1 MKNKFFALF
10 TILLSISLIT
20 TYSCKKEKVKSV
32 SVTEVGLNKTSTTL
46 IEGETETLVATVMP
60 ENATDK
66 SVVWESGN
74 ESAATVSQE
83 GLVTAV
89 GEGKATIT
97 VKTNDGGFSAS
108 CEVTVNK
115 KVIAVTGIVLGNT
128 ELTLVEGEEEKLAVA
143 VTPENAT
150 DKSVVW
156 ESSNNSAAA
165 VSQEGLVTAVGEGKA
180 TITVKTNDGGFSAS
194 CEVTVNKKV
203 IAVTGIVLGN
213 TELTLVEGEEEKLAV
228 AVTPENATDKSVVW
242 ESSNNSAAAVS
253 QEGLV
258 TAVGEGKAT
267 ITVKTNDGGFSAS
280 CEVTV
285 NKKVIAVTG
294 VKLSAASMTLREGDR
309 GILTATVEPANAT
322 NKNVEWWTT
331 DLDIVCVTSAPGG
344 STGYVEARK
353 AGKAT
358 VTVKT
363 EDGEFSASCE
373 ITVEKKEVPVTGI
386 TIEPSS
392 LKLPAGDTYSL
403 IPHVQPSDAT
413 NQDVKWLSTNESVAT
428 VNAEGKVTAVAAG
441 NAEIRAMLEG
451 KFATCPVE
459 VDNVTMTMKKT
470 SYMLI
475 LSLSKKINIESDIE
489 TNFTLDKS
497 KITVVSADPLIA
509 TVDQDLNLVAPGKT
523 GKARITLNY
532 RYGNGLLSTSFM
544 VTVKK
549 NLKD

>member
-46 IEGETETLVATVMP
+46 VEGETETLVATVMP
-60 ENATDK
+60 ENASDK

-115 KVIAVTGIVLGNT
+115 KVIAVTGVVLGNT
-128 ELTLVEGEEEKLAVA
+128 ELTLVEGEEEKLAAA

-156 ESSNNSAAA
+156 ESSNKSAAA
-165 VSQEGLVTAVGEGKA
+165 VSQDGLVTAVEEGKA

-194 CEVTVNKKV
+194 CEVTVK
-203 IAVTGIVLGN
+203 
-213 TELTLVEGEEEKLAV
+213 
-228 AVTPENATDKSVVW
+228 
-242 ESSNNSAAAVS
+242 
-253 QEGLV
+253 
-258 TAVGEGKAT
+258 
-267 ITVKTNDGGFSAS
+267 
-280 CEVTV
+280 
-285 NKKVIAVTG
+285 KKVIAVTG

-309 GILTATVEPANAT
+309 GKLTVTVEPANAT
-322 NKNVEWWTT
+322 NKNVKWWTS
-331 DLDIVCVTSAPGG
+331 DLDVVSVGSTLGG

-353 AGKAT
+353 AGTAT

-373 ITVEKKEVPVTGI
+373 ITV
-386 TIEPSS
+386 
-392 LKLPAGDTYSL
+392 
-403 IPHVQPSDAT
+403 
-413 NQDVKWLSTNESVAT
+413 
-428 VNAEGKVTAVAAG
+428 
-441 NAEIRAMLEG
+441 
-451 KFATCPVE
+451 
-459 VDNVTMTMKKT
+459 
-470 SYMLI
+470 
-475 LSLSKKINIESDIE
+475 
-489 TNFTLDKS
+489 
-497 KITVVSADPLIA
+497 
-509 TVDQDLNLVAPGKT
+509 
-523 GKARITLNY
+523 
-532 RYGNGLLSTSFM
+532 
-544 VTVKK
+544 
-549 NLKD
+549 

>member
-46 IEGETETLVATVMP
+46 VEGETETLVATVMP
-60 ENATDK
+60 ENASDK

-89 GEGKATIT
+89 GEGK
-97 VKTNDGGFSAS
+97 S
-108 CEVTVNK
+108 
-115 KVIAVTGIVLGNT
+115 
-128 ELTLVEGEEEKLAVA
+128 
-143 VTPENAT
+143 
-150 DKSVVW
+150 
-156 ESSNNSAAA
+156 
-165 VSQEGLVTAVGEGKA
+165 
-180 TITVKTNDGGFSAS
+180 
-194 CEVTVNKKV
+194 
-203 IAVTGIVLGN
+203 
-213 TELTLVEGEEEKLAV
+213 
-228 AVTPENATDKSVVW
+228 
-242 ESSNNSAAAVS
+242 
-253 QEGLV
+253 
-258 TAVGEGKAT
+258 T

-294 VKLSAASMTLREGDR
+294 VVLGKTELTLVEGEEENLAAAVTPENATDKSVVWESSNKSAAAVSQDGLVTAVEEGKATITVKTNDGGFSASCEVTVKKKVIAVTGVKLSAASMTLREGDR
-309 GILTATVEPANAT
+309 GKLTVTVEPANAT
-322 NKNVEWWTT
+322 NKNVKWWTS
-331 DLDIVCVTSAPGG
+331 DLDVVSVGSTLGG

-353 AGKAT
+353 AGTAT

-386 TIEPSS
+386 SIEPSS
-392 LKLPAGDTYSL
+392 LKLPVGDTYSL

-413 NQDVKWLSTNESVAT
+413 NQDIKWLSTNESVAT

-441 NAEIRAMLEG
+441 SAEIRAMLDG
-451 KFATCPVE
+451 KFANCPVE
-459 VDNVTMTMKKT
+459 VDNVQMTMKKT
-470 SYMLI
+470 SYTMV
-475 LSLSKKINIESDIE
+475 LSLSQTLNIKSDIE
-489 TNFTLDKS
+489 TNFTFDKS
-497 KITVVSADPLIA
+497 KFTSTTSDQMIA
-509 TVDQDLNLVAPGKT
+509 RLDQDLNLIAPGKT
-523 GKARITLNY
+523 GQARVTLNY

>member
-1 MKNKFFALF
+1 MKRRLITLF
-10 TILLSISLIT
+10 TILLSVSLIT
-20 TYSCKKEKVKSV
+20 TYSCKKEKDKSV

-115 KVIAVTGIVLGNT
+115 KVIAVTGAVLGNT

-156 ESSNNSAAA
+156 ESGNESVAT

-194 CEVTVNKKV
+194 CEVTVK
-203 IAVTGIVLGN
+203 
-213 TELTLVEGEEEKLAV
+213 
-228 AVTPENATDKSVVW
+228 
-242 ESSNNSAAAVS
+242 
-253 QEGLV
+253 
-258 TAVGEGKAT
+258 
-267 ITVKTNDGGFSAS
+267 
-280 CEVTV
+280 
-285 NKKVIAVTG
+285 KKVIAVTG
-294 VKLSAASMTLREGDR
+294 VKLSAASMTLREGDK
-309 GILTATVEPANAT
+309 GTLTATVEPANAT
-322 NKNVEWWTT
+322 NKNVEWWTS
-331 DLDIVCVTSAPGG
+331 DLDVVSVTSTSGG
-344 STGYVEARK
+344 SNGYVEARG

-386 TIEPSS
+386 ALEQSS
-392 LKLPAGDTYSL
+392 LLLPVGNTYTL
-403 IPHVQPSDAT
+403 RAHVQPSNAT
-413 NQDVKWLSTNESVAT
+413 DQDIKWGSSNGGVAT
-428 VNAEGKVTAVAAG
+428 VDQTGKVTAVAAG
-441 NAEIRAMLEG
+441 TVDILATLAG
-451 KFATCPVE
+451 KFARCTVQ
-459 VDNVTMTMKKT
+459 VDNVKLSMKT
-470 SYMLI
+470 SSYMI
-475 LSLSKKINIESDIE
+475 LPMSKLINIKSNIDANFELDYSKLSFSYSDPEVATIKS
-489 TNFTLDKS
+489 NFD
-497 KITVVSADPLIA
+497 IA
-509 TVDQDLNLVAPGKT
+509 LHGKKGT
-523 GKARITLNY
+523 TKVNVLY
-532 RYGNGLLSTSFM
+532 KYGNGELKTSFTI
-544 VTVKK
+544 TVK
-549 NLKD
+549 

>member
-66 SVVWESGN
+66 SVVWES
-74 ESAATVSQE
+74 S
-83 GLVTAV
+83 
-89 GEGKATIT
+89 
-97 VKTNDGGFSAS
+97 
-108 CEVTVNK
+108 NK
-115 KVIAVTGIVLGNT
+115 
-128 ELTLVEGEEEKLAVA
+128 
-143 VTPENAT
+143 
-150 DKSVVW
+150 
-156 ESSNNSAAA
+156 
-165 VSQEGLVTAVGEGKA
+165 
-180 TITVKTNDGGFSAS
+180 
-194 CEVTVNKKV
+194 
-203 IAVTGIVLGN
+203 
-213 TELTLVEGEEEKLAV
+213 
-228 AVTPENATDKSVVW
+228 
-242 ESSNNSAAAVS
+242 SAAAVS

-322 NKNVEWWTT
+322 NKNVEWWTS
-331 DLDIVCVTSAPGG
+331 DLDIVSVTSAPGG

-413 NQDVKWLSTNESVAT
+413 NQNIKWLSTNESVAT

-470 SYMLI
+470 SYMVI

-509 TVDQDLNLVAPGKT
+509 TVDQDLNLIAPGKI
-523 GKARITLNY
+523 GKARVTLNY

>member
-1 MKNKFFALF
+1 MKRRLITLF
-10 TILLSISLIT
+10 TILLSVSLIA
-20 TYSCKKEKVKSV
+20 TYSCKKEKDKSV

-115 KVIAVTGIVLGNT
+115 KVIAVTSVVLGNT

-156 ESSNNSAAA
+156 ESGNESVAT

-194 CEVTVNKKV
+194 CEVTVK
-203 IAVTGIVLGN
+203 
-213 TELTLVEGEEEKLAV
+213 
-228 AVTPENATDKSVVW
+228 
-242 ESSNNSAAAVS
+242 
-253 QEGLV
+253 
-258 TAVGEGKAT
+258 
-267 ITVKTNDGGFSAS
+267 
-280 CEVTV
+280 
-285 NKKVIAVTG
+285 KKVIAVTG
-294 VKLSAASMTLREGDR
+294 VKLSAASMTLREGER
-309 GILTATVEPANAT
+309 GTLIATVEPANAT
-322 NKNVEWWTT
+322 NKNVEWWNS
-331 DLDIVCVTSAPGG
+331 DLDIVSVSSTSGG
-344 STGYVEARK
+344 SNGYVEARK

-386 TIEPSS
+386 ALEQSS
-392 LKLPAGDTYSL
+392 LLLPVGNTFTIRA
-403 IPHVQPSDAT
+403 HVQPSNAT
-413 NQDVKWLSTNESVAT
+413 DQDIKWGSSNGGVAT
-428 VNAEGKVTAVAAG
+428 VDQTGKVTAVAAG
-441 NAEIRAMLEG
+441 TVDIIAALAG
-451 KFATCPVE
+451 KFARCTVK
-459 VDNVTMTMKKT
+459 VDNVKLSMKT
-470 SYMLI
+470 SSYMI
-475 LSLSKKINIESDIE
+475 LPMSKLINIKSNIDANFELDYSKLSFSYSDPEVATIKS
-489 TNFTLDKS
+489 NFD
-497 KITVVSADPLIA
+497 IA
-509 TVDQDLNLVAPGKT
+509 LHGKKGT
-523 GKARITLNY
+523 TKVNVLY
-532 RYGNGLLSTSFM
+532 KYGNGELKTSFTI
-544 VTVKK
+544 TVK
-549 NLKD
+549 

>member
-97 VKTNDGGFSAS
+97 VKANDGGFSAS

-115 KVIAVTGIVLGNT
+115 KVIAVTGVVLGNT
-128 ELTLVEGEEEKLAVA
+128 ELTLVEGEEEKLAAA

-156 ESSNNSAAA
+156 ESDNESAAA

-194 CEVTVNKKV
+194 CEVTVK
-203 IAVTGIVLGN
+203 
-213 TELTLVEGEEEKLAV
+213 
-228 AVTPENATDKSVVW
+228 
-242 ESSNNSAAAVS
+242 
-253 QEGLV
+253 
-258 TAVGEGKAT
+258 
-267 ITVKTNDGGFSAS
+267 
-280 CEVTV
+280 
-285 NKKVIAVTG
+285 KKVIAVTG
-294 VKLSAASMTLREGDR
+294 VKLSAESMTLREGDR

-386 TIEPSS
+386 SIEPSS
-392 LKLPAGDTYSL
+392 LKLPVGDTYSL
-403 IPHVQPSDAT
+403 IPHVQPNDAT
-413 NQDVKWLSTNESVAT
+413 NQDIKWLSTNESVAT

-441 NAEIRAMLEG
+441 SAEIRAMLEG
-451 KFATCPVE
+451 KFANCPVE
-459 VDNVTMTMKKT
+459 VDNVKMTMKKT
-470 SYMLI
+470 SYTVI
-475 LSLSKKINIESDIE
+475 LSLSKKINIKSDIE

-497 KITVVSADPLIA
+497 KITVISADPLIA
-509 TVDQDLNLVAPGKT
+509 TVDQDLNLIAPGKT

>member
-66 SVVWESGN
+66 SVVWES
-74 ESAATVSQE
+74 S
-83 GLVTAV
+83 
-89 GEGKATIT
+89 
-97 VKTNDGGFSAS
+97 
-108 CEVTVNK
+108 NK
-115 KVIAVTGIVLGNT
+115 
-128 ELTLVEGEEEKLAVA
+128 
-143 VTPENAT
+143 
-150 DKSVVW
+150 
-156 ESSNNSAAA
+156 
-165 VSQEGLVTAVGEGKA
+165 
-180 TITVKTNDGGFSAS
+180 
-194 CEVTVNKKV
+194 
-203 IAVTGIVLGN
+203 
-213 TELTLVEGEEEKLAV
+213 
-228 AVTPENATDKSVVW
+228 
-242 ESSNNSAAAVS
+242 SAAAVS

-294 VKLSAASMTLREGDR
+294 VKLSAASMTLREGEK
-309 GILTATVEPANAT
+309 GTLTATVEPANAT
-322 NKNVEWWTT
+322 NKNVEWWTS
-331 DLDIVCVTSAPGG
+331 DLDVVSVISTSGG
-344 STGYVEARK
+344 SNGYVEARK

-386 TIEPSS
+386 SIEPSS

-413 NQDVKWLSTNESVAT
+413 NQNIKWLSTNENVAT

-441 NAEIRAMLEG
+441 SAEIRAMLEG
-451 KFATCPVE
+451 KFATCTVE
-459 VDNVTMTMKKT
+459 VDDVKMTMKKT
-470 SYMLI
+470 SYMVI

-497 KITVVSADPLIA
+497 KITVISADPLIA
-509 TVDQDLNLVAPGKT
+509 TVDQDLNLVAPGKI

>member
-1 MKNKFFALF
+1 MKRKIITLF
-10 TILLSISLIT
+10 TILLSVSLIA
-20 TYSCKKEKVKSV
+20 TYSCKKEKDKSV

-115 KVIAVTGIVLGNT
+115 KVIAVTSVVLGNT

-156 ESSNNSAAA
+156 ESSN
-165 VSQEGLVTAVGEGKA
+165 K
-180 TITVKTNDGGFSAS
+180 
-194 CEVTVNKKV
+194 
-203 IAVTGIVLGN
+203 
-213 TELTLVEGEEEKLAV
+213 
-228 AVTPENATDKSVVW
+228 
-242 ESSNNSAAAVS
+242 SAAAVS

-294 VKLSAASMTLREGDR
+294 VKLSAESMTLREGDR
-309 GILTATVEPANAT
+309 GTLTATVEPANAT

-331 DLDIVCVTSAPGG
+331 DLDIVSVTSTSG
-344 STGYVEARK
+344 SSNGYVEARK

-386 TIEPSS
+386 ALEQSS
-392 LKLPAGDTYSL
+392 LLLPVGNTYTL
-403 IPHVQPSDAT
+403 RAHVQPSNAT
-413 NQDVKWLSTNESVAT
+413 DQDIQWGSSNGGVAT
-428 VNAEGKVTAVAAG
+428 VDQTGKVTAVAAG
-441 NAEIRAMLEG
+441 TADIIATLAG
-451 KFATCPVE
+451 KFARCTVQ
-459 VDNVTMTMKKT
+459 VDNVKLSMKNSSYNILPMTK
-470 SYMLI
+470 L
-475 LSLSKKINIESDIE
+475 INIKSNIDANFELDYSKFSFSYSDPEVATIKS
-489 TNFTLDKS
+489 NFD
-497 KITVVSADPLIA
+497 IA
-509 TVDQDLNLVAPGKT
+509 LHGKKGT
-523 GKARITLNY
+523 TKVNVLY
-532 RYGNGLLSTSFM
+532 KYGNGELKTSFTI
-544 VTVKK
+544 TVK
-549 NLKD
+549 

>member
-20 TYSCKKEKVKSV
+20 TYSCKKEKDKSV

-66 SVVWESGN
+66 SVVWESSN

-115 KVIAVTGIVLGNT
+115 KVIAVTSVVLGNT

-156 ESSNNSAAA
+156 GSGNESVAT

-194 CEVTVNKKV
+194 CEVTVK
-203 IAVTGIVLGN
+203 
-213 TELTLVEGEEEKLAV
+213 
-228 AVTPENATDKSVVW
+228 
-242 ESSNNSAAAVS
+242 
-253 QEGLV
+253 
-258 TAVGEGKAT
+258 
-267 ITVKTNDGGFSAS
+267 
-280 CEVTV
+280 
-285 NKKVIAVTG
+285 KKVIAVTG
-294 VKLSAASMTLREGDR
+294 VKLSAASMTLREGER
-309 GILTATVEPANAT
+309 GTLIATVEPANAT
-322 NKNVEWWTT
+322 NKNVEWWNS
-331 DLDIVCVTSAPGG
+331 DLDIVSVSSTSGG
-344 STGYVEARK
+344 SNGYVEARK

-386 TIEPSS
+386 AFEQLS
-392 LKLPAGDTYSL
+392 LLLSVGNTYTL
-403 IPHVQPSDAT
+403 RAHVQPSNAT
-413 NQDVKWLSTNESVAT
+413 DQDIKWGSSNGGVAT
-428 VNAEGKVTAVAAG
+428 VDQTGKVTAVAAG
-441 NAEIRAMLEG
+441 TADILATLAG
-451 KFATCPVE
+451 KFARCTVQ
-459 VDNVTMTMKKT
+459 VDNVKLSMKT
-470 SYMLI
+470 SSYNI
-475 LSLSKKINIESDIE
+475 LPMTKLINIKSNIDANFELDYSKFSFSYSDPEVATIKS
-489 TNFTLDKS
+489 NFD
-497 KITVVSADPLIA
+497 IA
-509 TVDQDLNLVAPGKT
+509 LHGKKGT
-523 GKARITLNY
+523 TKVNVLY
-532 RYGNGLLSTSFM
+532 KYGNGELKTSFTI
-544 VTVKK
+544 TVQ
-549 NLKD
+549 

>member
-1 MKNKFFALF
+1 MKRRLIALF
-10 TILLSISLIT
+10 TILLSVSLIA
-20 TYSCKKEKVKSV
+20 TYSCKKEKDKSV

-108 CEVTVNK
+108 CEVTVK
-115 KVIAVTGIVLGNT
+115 
-128 ELTLVEGEEEKLAVA
+128 
-143 VTPENAT
+143 
-150 DKSVVW
+150 
-156 ESSNNSAAA
+156 
-165 VSQEGLVTAVGEGKA
+165 
-180 TITVKTNDGGFSAS
+180 
-194 CEVTVNKKV
+194 
-203 IAVTGIVLGN
+203 
-213 TELTLVEGEEEKLAV
+213 
-228 AVTPENATDKSVVW
+228 
-242 ESSNNSAAAVS
+242 
-253 QEGLV
+253 
-258 TAVGEGKAT
+258 
-267 ITVKTNDGGFSAS
+267 
-280 CEVTV
+280 
-285 NKKVIAVTG
+285 KKVIAVTG

-386 TIEPSS
+386 SLEQSS
-392 LKLPAGDTYSL
+392 LLLPVGNTYAL
-403 IPHVQPSDAT
+403 KAHVQPSNAT
-413 NQDVKWLSTNESVAT
+413 DQNIKWASSNNAVASVNET
-428 VNAEGKVTAVAAG
+428 GKVTAVAAG
-441 NAEIRAMLEG
+441 TVDILATLAG
-451 KFATCPVE
+451 KFARCTVQ
-459 VDNVTMTMKKT
+459 VDNVKLSMKT
-470 SYMLI
+470 SSYTI
-475 LSLSKKINIESDIE
+475 LPMSKRINIKSSIDA
-489 TNFTLDKS
+489 NFE
-497 KITVVSADPLIA
+497 
-509 TVDQDLNLVAPGKT
+509 
-523 GKARITLNY
+523 LNY
-532 RYGNGLLSTSFM
+532 SKLSFSYSDPEVATIKSNFDIALHGKKGTTKVNVLYKYGNGELKTSFTI
-544 VTVKK
+544 TVK
-549 NLKD
+549 

>member
-46 IEGETETLVATVMP
+46 IEGETESLVATVMP

-115 KVIAVTGIVLGNT
+115 KVIAVTGVVLGNT
-128 ELTLVEGEEEKLAVA
+128 ELTLVEGEEEKLAAA

-156 ESSNNSAAA
+156 ESSNKSAAA

-203 IAVTGIVLGN
+203 IAVTGVVLGN
-213 TELTLVEGEEEKLAV
+213 TELTLVEGEEEKLAA

-242 ESSNNSAAAVS
+242 ESSNKSAAAVS

-294 VKLSAASMTLREGDR
+294 VKLSAASMTLREGEK
-309 GILTATVEPANAT
+309 GTLTATVEPANAT
-322 NKNVEWWTT
+322 NKNVEWWTS
-331 DLDIVCVTSAPGG
+331 DLDVVSVISTSG
-344 STGYVEARK
+344 SSNGYVEARK
-353 AGKAT
+353 AGTAT

-386 TIEPSS
+386 SIEPSS
-392 LKLPAGDTYSL
+392 LKLPVGDTYSL
-403 IPHVQPSDAT
+403 ILHVQPSDAT
-413 NQDVKWLSTNESVAT
+413 NQDIKWLSTNESVAT

-441 NAEIRAMLEG
+441 SAEIRAMLEG
-451 KFATCPVE
+451 KFANCPVE
-459 VDNVTMTMKKT
+459 VDDVKMTMKKT
-470 SYMLI
+470 SYMVI

-489 TNFTLDKS
+489 TNFTMDKS

>member
-20 TYSCKKEKVKSV
+20 TYSCKKEKDKSV

-108 CEVTVNK
+108 CE
-115 KVIAVTGIVLGNT
+115 
-128 ELTLVEGEEEKLAVA
+128 
-143 VTPENAT
+143 
-150 DKSVVW
+150 
-156 ESSNNSAAA
+156 
-165 VSQEGLVTAVGEGKA
+165 
-180 TITVKTNDGGFSAS
+180 
-194 CEVTVNKKV
+194 
-203 IAVTGIVLGN
+203 
-213 TELTLVEGEEEKLAV
+213 
-228 AVTPENATDKSVVW
+228 
-242 ESSNNSAAAVS
+242 
-253 QEGLV
+253 
-258 TAVGEGKAT
+258 
-267 ITVKTNDGGFSAS
+267 
-280 CEVTV
+280 
-285 NKKVIAVTG
+285 
-294 VKLSAASMTLREGDR
+294 
-309 GILTATVEPANAT
+309 
-322 NKNVEWWTT
+322 
-331 DLDIVCVTSAPGG
+331 
-344 STGYVEARK
+344 
-353 AGKAT
+353 
-358 VTVKT
+358 
-363 EDGEFSASCE
+363 

-386 TIEPSS
+386 SIEPSS

-413 NQDVKWLSTNESVAT
+413 NQNIKWLSTNESVAT

-441 NAEIRAMLEG
+441 SAEIRAMLEG

-459 VDNVTMTMKKT
+459 VDDVKMTMKKT

-509 TVDQDLNLVAPGKT
+509 TVDQDLNLVAPGKI
-523 GKARITLNY
+523 GKARVTLNY

>member
-20 TYSCKKEKVKSV
+20 TYSCKKEKDKSV

-115 KVIAVTGIVLGNT
+115 KVIAVTG
-128 ELTLVEGEEEKLAVA
+128 
-143 VTPENAT
+143 
-150 DKSVVW
+150 
-156 ESSNNSAAA
+156 
-165 VSQEGLVTAVGEGKA
+165 
-180 TITVKTNDGGFSAS
+180 
-194 CEVTVNKKV
+194 
-203 IAVTGIVLGN
+203 
-213 TELTLVEGEEEKLAV
+213 
-228 AVTPENATDKSVVW
+228 
-242 ESSNNSAAAVS
+242 
-253 QEGLV
+253 
-258 TAVGEGKAT
+258 
-267 ITVKTNDGGFSAS
+267 
-280 CEVTV
+280 
-285 NKKVIAVTG
+285 
-294 VKLSAASMTLREGDR
+294 VKLSAASMTLREGEK
-309 GILTATVEPANAT
+309 GTLTATVEPANAT
-322 NKNVEWWTT
+322 NKNVEWWTS
-331 DLDIVCVTSAPGG
+331 DLDVVSVISTSG
-344 STGYVEARK
+344 SSNGYVEARK

-386 TIEPSS
+386 SIEPSS

-413 NQDVKWLSTNESVAT
+413 NQNIKWLSTNESVVT
-428 VNAEGKVTAVAAG
+428 VNAEGKVMAVAAG
-441 NAEIRAMLEG
+441 SAEIRAMLEG

-459 VDNVTMTMKKT
+459 VDDVKMTMKKT
-470 SYMLI
+470 SYMVI

-497 KITVVSADPLIA
+497 KITVISADPLIA
-509 TVDQDLNLVAPGKT
+509 TVDQDLNLIAPGKI

-532 RYGNGLLSTSFM
+532 RYENGLLSTSFM

>member
-10 TILLSISLIT
+10 TILLSISLII
-20 TYSCKKEKVKSV
+20 TYSCKKEKDKSV
-32 SVTEVGLNKTSTTL
+32 SVTKVGLNKTSTTL

-66 SVVWESGN
+66 SVVWESDN

-83 GLVTAV
+83 GPVTAV

-108 CEVTVNK
+108 CK
-115 KVIAVTGIVLGNT
+115 
-128 ELTLVEGEEEKLAVA
+128 
-143 VTPENAT
+143 
-150 DKSVVW
+150 
-156 ESSNNSAAA
+156 
-165 VSQEGLVTAVGEGKA
+165 
-180 TITVKTNDGGFSAS
+180 
-194 CEVTVNKKV
+194 
-203 IAVTGIVLGN
+203 
-213 TELTLVEGEEEKLAV
+213 
-228 AVTPENATDKSVVW
+228 
-242 ESSNNSAAAVS
+242 
-253 QEGLV
+253 
-258 TAVGEGKAT
+258 
-267 ITVKTNDGGFSAS
+267 
-280 CEVTV
+280 VTV

-294 VKLSAASMTLREGDR
+294 VKLSAASMTFREGDK
-309 GILTATVEPANAT
+309 GTLTATVEPANAT
-322 NKNVEWWTT
+322 NKNVEWWTS
-331 DLDIVCVTSAPGG
+331 DLDVVSVISTSGG
-344 STGYVEARK
+344 SKGYVEARK

-386 TIEPSS
+386 SIEPSS

-413 NQDVKWLSTNESVAT
+413 NQNIKWLSTNESVAT

-441 NAEIRAMLEG
+441 SAEIRAMLEG

-459 VDNVTMTMKKT
+459 VDDVKMTMKKT
-470 SYMLI
+470 SYMVI

-497 KITVVSADPLIA
+497 KITVISADPLIA
-509 TVDQDLNLVAPGKT
+509 TVDQDLNLVAPGKI

>member
-1 MKNKFFALF
+1 MKRRLIALF
-10 TILLSISLIT
+10 TILLSVSLIA
-20 TYSCKKEKVKSV
+20 TYSCKKEKDKSV

-115 KVIAVTGIVLGNT
+115 KVIAVTSVVLGNT

-156 ESSNNSAAA
+156 ESGNESVAT

-194 CEVTVNKKV
+194 CEVTVK
-203 IAVTGIVLGN
+203 
-213 TELTLVEGEEEKLAV
+213 
-228 AVTPENATDKSVVW
+228 
-242 ESSNNSAAAVS
+242 
-253 QEGLV
+253 
-258 TAVGEGKAT
+258 
-267 ITVKTNDGGFSAS
+267 
-280 CEVTV
+280 
-285 NKKVIAVTG
+285 KKVIAVTG
-294 VKLSAASMTLREGDR
+294 VKLSAASMTLREGER
-309 GILTATVEPANAT
+309 GTLIATVEPANAT
-322 NKNVEWWTT
+322 NKNVEWWNS
-331 DLDIVCVTSAPGG
+331 DLDIVSVSSTSGG
-344 STGYVEARK
+344 SNGYVEARK

-386 TIEPSS
+386 ALEQSS
-392 LKLPAGDTYSL
+392 LLLPVGNTYTL
-403 IPHVQPSDAT
+403 RAHVQPSNAT
-413 NQDVKWLSTNESVAT
+413 DQDIKWGSSNGGVAT
-428 VNAEGKVTAVAAG
+428 VDQTGKVTAVAAG
-441 NAEIRAMLEG
+441 TVDILATLAG
-451 KFATCPVE
+451 KFARCTVK
-459 VDNVTMTMKKT
+459 VDNVKLSMKT
-470 SYMLI
+470 SSYMI
-475 LSLSKKINIESDIE
+475 LPMSKLINIKSNIDANFELDYSKFSFSYSDPEVATIKS
-489 TNFTLDKS
+489 NFD
-497 KITVVSADPLIA
+497 IA
-509 TVDQDLNLVAPGKT
+509 LHGKKGT
-523 GKARITLNY
+523 TKVNVLY
-532 RYGNGLLSTSFM
+532 KYGNGELKTSFTI
-544 VTVKK
+544 TVK
-549 NLKD
+549 

>member
-1 MKNKFFALF
+1 MKRKLIALF
-10 TILLSISLIT
+10 TILLSVSLIA
-20 TYSCKKEKVKSV
+20 TYSCKKEKDKSV

-97 VKTNDGGFSAS
+97 VKTSDGGFSAS

-115 KVIAVTGIVLGNT
+115 KVIAVTSVVLGNT

-156 ESSNNSAAA
+156 ESGNESVAT

-194 CEVTVNKKV
+194 CEVTVK
-203 IAVTGIVLGN
+203 
-213 TELTLVEGEEEKLAV
+213 
-228 AVTPENATDKSVVW
+228 
-242 ESSNNSAAAVS
+242 
-253 QEGLV
+253 
-258 TAVGEGKAT
+258 
-267 ITVKTNDGGFSAS
+267 
-280 CEVTV
+280 
-285 NKKVIAVTG
+285 KKVIAVTG
-294 VKLSAASMTLREGDR
+294 VKLSAASMTLREGEK
-309 GILTATVEPANAT
+309 GTLTATVEPANAT
-322 NKNVEWWTT
+322 NKNVEWWTS
-331 DLDIVCVTSAPGG
+331 DLDVVSVISTSGG
-344 STGYVEARK
+344 SNGYVEARK

-386 TIEPSS
+386 ALEQSS
-392 LKLPAGDTYSL
+392 LLLPVGNTYTL
-403 IPHVQPSDAT
+403 RAHVQPSNAT
-413 NQDVKWLSTNESVAT
+413 DQDIKWGSSNGGVAT
-428 VNAEGKVTAVAAG
+428 VDQTGKVTAVAAG
-441 NAEIRAMLEG
+441 TADIRALLAG
-451 KFATCPVE
+451 KFANCTVQ
-459 VDNVTMTMKKT
+459 VDNVKLSMKT
-470 SYMLI
+470 NSYTI
-475 LSLSKKINIESDIE
+475 LPMSKLINIKSNIDANFELDYSKLSFIYSDPEVATIKS
-489 TNFTLDKS
+489 NFD
-497 KITVVSADPLIA
+497 IA
-509 TVDQDLNLVAPGKT
+509 LHGKKGT
-523 GKARITLNY
+523 TKVNVLY
-532 RYGNGLLSTSFM
+532 KYGNGELKTSFTI
-544 VTVKK
+544 TVK
-549 NLKD
+549 

>member
-1 MKNKFFALF
+1 MKRKLIALF
-10 TILLSISLIT
+10 TILLSVSLIA
-20 TYSCKKEKVKSV
+20 TYSCKKEKDKSV

-97 VKTNDGGFSAS
+97 VKTSDGGFSAS

-115 KVIAVTGIVLGNT
+115 KVIAVTSVVLGNT

-156 ESSNNSAAA
+156 ESGNESVAT

-194 CEVTVNKKV
+194 CEVTVK
-203 IAVTGIVLGN
+203 
-213 TELTLVEGEEEKLAV
+213 
-228 AVTPENATDKSVVW
+228 
-242 ESSNNSAAAVS
+242 
-253 QEGLV
+253 
-258 TAVGEGKAT
+258 
-267 ITVKTNDGGFSAS
+267 
-280 CEVTV
+280 
-285 NKKVIAVTG
+285 KKVIAVTG
-294 VKLSAASMTLREGDR
+294 VKLSAASMTLREGDK
-309 GILTATVEPANAT
+309 GTLTATVEPANAT
-322 NKNVEWWTT
+322 NKNVEWWTS
-331 DLDIVCVTSAPGG
+331 DLDVVSVTSTSGG
-344 STGYVEARK
+344 SNGYVEARG

-386 TIEPSS
+386 ALEQSS
-392 LKLPAGDTYSL
+392 LLLPVGNTYTL
-403 IPHVQPSDAT
+403 RAHVQPSNAT
-413 NQDVKWLSTNESVAT
+413 DQDIKWGSSNGGVAT
-428 VNAEGKVTAVAAG
+428 VDQTGKVTAVAAG
-441 NAEIRAMLEG
+441 TVDILATLAG
-451 KFATCPVE
+451 KFARCTVQ
-459 VDNVTMTMKKT
+459 VDNVTISMKKS
-470 SYMLI
+470 SYNI
-475 LSLSKKINIESDIE
+475 LPVTKKINIKSDIAA
-489 TNFTLDKS
+489 NFELDYS
-497 KITVVSADPLIA
+497 KFSFSSSDKDVATIDSNFYIA
-509 TVDQDLNLVAPGKT
+509 THGKKGT
-523 GKARITLNY
+523 TKVNVLY
-532 RYGNGLLSTSFM
+532 KYGNGELKTSFTI
-544 VTVKK
+544 TVK
-549 NLKD
+549 